1 MDLRQ
6 EMMEHM
12 RSDLFSFLLSGST
25 RHRLQCYDN
34 DGNCIVIM

>member
-6 EMMEHM
+6 EMMAHM
-12 RSDLFSFLLSGST
+12 RSDPFSFLLSGST

-34 DGNCIVIM
+34 GSNCIVIV